1 MVQSVNSIMSF
12 SAEEDWRQKKSP
24 KTRRRKWGWQGSR
37 PGSASTETIQSV
49 CCCQS
54 TSDSH
59 TLQIPNIMIHF
70 CSLTLGNN
78 ILDISFT
85 SNSTATNCRESKVQN
100 WCRGHVKP
108 PKPNQTGK
116 KKTDLYPIAKHSLVN
131 HFKIKPHQADAI
143 DKQTS
148 RQTSV

>member
-1 MVQSVNSIMSF
+1 MSF

-85 SNSTATNCRESKVQN
+85 SNNTATNCRESKVQN
-100 WCRGHVKP
+100 WCRSHVKP

-116 KKTDLYPIAKHSLVN
+116 KNRSLSYCQTQLSEPFQDKTTSGGCNRQANQPTNKHVT
-131 HFKIKPHQADAI
+131 KI
-143 DKQTS
+143 
-148 RQTSV
+148 